1 MVIYL
6 LNLSRNVNSQIGT
19 TTGEYTSLRATVPVS
34 DMVEFI
40 SSALKPQQA
49 SAFSAGEEEL
59 TAKQQ
64 EELKRQEEERLQE
77 ILDEP
82 GVEPVYPEMLVLSL
96 ISAPFRLVKSLYG
109 LFKDQIIDLVSDSYK
124 DKAIKLSR
132 EIDNNTIDVSNNITK
147 LQKHIEDITGVK
159 LDNLE
164 LEKYGKYL
172 EEYEI
177 WVQLPE
183 IVKKIPEKLGFPKF
197 SEKGTG
203 LLYGDKVNGMRIMKG
218 RSNVEFSHQ
227 KVDYAVI
234 VDKGCRID
242 KYGNQLRYNSNT
254 KVTEVI
260 DPVSNKIIK
269 EIPGFKLKKIPEA
282 HINLEEW
289 IKKWITH
296 NKP

>member
-1 MVIYL
+1 M
-6 LNLSRNVNSQIGT
+6 
-19 TTGEYTSLRATVPVS
+19 
-34 DMVEFI
+34 EFI